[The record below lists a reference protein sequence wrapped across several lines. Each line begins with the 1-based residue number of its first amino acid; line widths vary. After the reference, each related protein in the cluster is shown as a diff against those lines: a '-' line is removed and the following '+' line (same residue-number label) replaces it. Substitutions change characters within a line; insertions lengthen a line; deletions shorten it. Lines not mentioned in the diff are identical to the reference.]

1 MLNSM
6 MGSGAGIEPSTVM
19 VSLLLSYVLAQTVAA
34 VYAWTHPGTP
44 TSRTMI
50 PALVVAGIVAAM
62 LMLSIG
68 NSLARGIGIVGTLA
82 LIRFRTNLRE
92 PLDMIFVLAAF
103 GAGIASGTQSHM
115 TAVLGTI
122 AFVVVT
128 VFLRLSRFGSFA
140 ARQGVA
146 RIKVPRGGEE
156 SRAVETVLK
165 ELCARFSIRN
175 IREATQGQALDI
187 EYRVTLKDTVDEV
200 ALLNALLAVP
210 GARGVSLSVGSEDGL
225 DD

>member
-1 MLNSM
+1 
-6 MGSGAGIEPSTVM
+6 MGGLMGQGAGLDSSAVM
-19 VSLLLSYVLAQTVAA
+19 VSLLLGYVLAQIIAA

-44 TSRTMI
+44 TSRTMV
-50 PALVVAGIVAAM
+50 PALVVAGIVASM

-103 GAGIASGTQSHM
+103 GAGIAAGTQSHM

-128 VFLRLSRFGSFA
+128 VFLRLSRFGAFS

-146 RIKVPRGGEE
+146 RIKVPRGGED
-156 SRAVETVLK
+156 SRVVEDVLK
-165 ELCARFSIRN
+165 DLCARYAISR
-175 IREATQGQALDI
+175 IREATKGEALDI
-187 EYRVTLKDTVDEV
+187 EYRVTLKDSVDELT
-200 ALLNALLAVP
+200 LLSALLAVP
-210 GARGVSLSVGSEDGL
+210 GARGVSLALGDAGL
-225 DD
+225 VDE

>member
-1 MLNSM
+1 MLNGIM
-6 MGSGAGIEPSTVM
+6 ATGGGIEPSAVL

-44 TSRTMI
+44 TSRTMV

-103 GAGIASGTQSHM
+103 GAGIACGTQSHM
-115 TAVLGTI
+115 TGVLGTI
-122 AFVVVT
+122 AFVVVIL
-128 VFLRLSRFGSFA
+128 VLRLSRFGAFSS
-140 ARQGVA
+140 RQGVA

-156 SRAVETVLK
+156 SRAVESVLK
-165 ELCARFSIRN
+165 DLCTRFSIMN
-175 IREATQGQALDI
+175 IREASQGASLDI
-187 EYRVTLKDTVDEV
+187 EYRVTMKDSVDEI